1 MWQKEIVICD
11 VRIAQYE
18 DGIVKYEKKNKR
30 TTKCDKSIVTYDVD
44 SAQCEDET
52 IKYQGKKKEP

>member
-11 VRIAQYE
+11 VRTAQYE
-18 DGIVKYEKKNKR
+18 DEIVKYEKKNKR

>member
-1 MWQKEIVICD
+1 MTKVLSNVTLELHN
-11 VRIAQYE
+11 VRME
-18 DGIVKYEKKNKR
+18 LSNVRKNKK

-52 IKYQGKKKEP
+52 IKYEGKKKEP